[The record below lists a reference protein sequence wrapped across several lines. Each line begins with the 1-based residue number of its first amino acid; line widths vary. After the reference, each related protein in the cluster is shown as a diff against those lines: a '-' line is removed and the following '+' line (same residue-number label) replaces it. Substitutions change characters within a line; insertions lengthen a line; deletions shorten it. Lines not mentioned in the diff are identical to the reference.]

1 MKKLT
6 KENLESM
13 VRQVIEDLPGK
24 IYDNFIIYDLATAT
38 LRHYLGDEWTNQNA
52 SAFFEPK
59 VLKGNGKGRNFLR
72 TGDPIAENHF
82 RHQLRVMQLAELM
95 FNLQGVDGI
104 EERIEKIKQGALE
117 SFYGELECA
126 AQIKKANLPFRFVI
140 PSGNRGKD
148 YDIEIMLSSGGKLNC
163 EMEVTTEEKDLRQST
178 ILNKLKGAKKQLPK
192 EQPGMIFL
200 KIPESW
206 PKQSD
211 AQTILNESLNK
222 FLGDTNRVIAVV
234 LRWEELIVDLS
245 ILRPAVLKIFFRI
258 EANTSSKFYSPE
270 IENILWQINNPLLK
284 DWIRFPDIVK
294 QMSI

>member
-1 MKKLT
+1 
-6 KENLESM
+6 M